1 MIITTEFGNFGSFKD
16 LHIFMS
22 TEGKSS
28 VFVSS
33 VNYWGIECLLSKC
46 GTTFVLGEIA
56 EIAENKEESAT
67 TNCRYTVP

>member
-16 LHIFMS
+16 LHIFMK
-22 TEGKSS
+22 TEGMSS
-28 VFVSS
+28 VFISS
-33 VNYWGIECLLSKC
+33 VDYWGINCLWNKR

-56 EIAENKEESAT
+56 DIAENKVEFAI